1 MEDLG
6 TISINIRELGG
17 GGGGGAGSGNVGGG
31 PGGGGGGFQTSMGN
45 RLLGPLTAMQDRISS
60 AVGVLAG
67 SVSNSYQAFSDVKR
81 TVASGMVAMQVDRAR
96 AAGFA
101 SNLRSELV
109 GFFRAPTMGGYSQLM
124 REGTATST
132 VINALG
138 KTGKVVDKALYGLS
152 VVGSVASLALAG
164 LRASADFTAKR
175 VEAVGTY
182 SGRVQAELLIQQFSK
197 LRMAMDEAAVNGK
210 IYAQAVRMQTYE
222 LIVGALFDRELGR
235 ITASLSQAFSALKVV
250 LYSVGAALLMIVN
263 LPTRMAEWLESPVR
277 AMFDAALPGSALYG
291 VREILKYLGFIED
304 NTRKTNA
311 IDPNDVNAWFQ
322 ADIRAMTGKVY

>member
-1 MEDLG
+1 VEDLG

-31 PGGGGGGFQTSMGN
+31 PGGGGGFQANYGN
-45 RLLGPLTAMQDRISS
+45 RLLGPLTAMQERISQ
-60 AVGVLAG
+60 AFGNIAG
-67 SVSNSYQAFSDVKR
+67 FATGSNRVFSDVKR

-101 SNLRSELV
+101 SNLRAELT
-109 GFFRAPTMGGYSQLM
+109 GFLRAPTMGGYAQLM

-138 KTGKVVDKALYGLS
+138 KTGKVVDKALYRLS
-152 VVGSVASLALAG
+152 VVGSVASVALAG

-182 SGRVQAELLIQQFSK
+182 SGRVQFELLRQQFLK
-197 LRMAMDEAAVNGK
+197 LDLAMWEAAENGK
-210 IYAQAVRMQTYE
+210 LYARVLRTQTYE
-222 LIVGALFDRELGR
+222 IQMQAFFTRELGR
-235 ITASLSQAFSALKVV
+235 FTSVLSQAFSV
-250 LYSVGAALLMIVN
+250 LTGMLYHLGTAVLFIMNIPS
-263 LPTRMAEWLESPVR
+263 RMAEALEEPFR
-277 AMFDAALPGSALYG
+277 YLLDAALPGSALYG

-311 IDPNDVNAWFQ
+311 VDPNDVNAWFQ

>member
-31 PGGGGGGFQTSMGN
+31 PGGGGGGLQTSMGN

-60 AVGVLAG
+60 AVGFLAG

-101 SNLRSELV
+101 SNLRAELV
-109 GFFRAPTMGGYSQLM
+109 GFFRAPTMGGYAQLM

-138 KTGKVVDKALYGLS
+138 KTGKVVDKALYRLS

-182 SGRVQAELLIQQFSK
+182 SGRVQFELLRQQFLK
-197 LRMAMDEAAVNGK
+197 LQLAMDEAAENGK
-210 IYAQAVRMQTYE
+210 LYARVLRTQTYE
-222 LIVGALFDRELGR
+222 IEMQAFFTRELGR
-235 ITASLSQAFSALKVV
+235 FTSVLSQAFSV
-250 LYSVGAALLMIVN
+250 LTGMLYHLGTAVLFIMNIPS
-263 LPTRMAEWLESPVR
+263 RMAEALEAPFR
-277 AMFDAALPGSALYG
+277 YLLDAALPGSALYG
-291 VREILKYLGFIED
+291 LREVLKYLGIIED
-304 NTRKTNA
+304 NTRKTNEA
-311 IDPNDVNAWFQ
+311 DPNDVNAWFQ
-322 ADIRAMTGKVY
+322 ADIRAMTGKAY

>member
-31 PGGGGGGFQTSMGN
+31 PGGGGGFQANYGN
-45 RLLGPLTAMQDRISS
+45 RLLGPLTAMQERISQ
-60 AVGVLAG
+60 AFGNIAG
-67 SVSNSYQAFSDVKR
+67 FATGSNRVFSDVKR

-101 SNLRSELV
+101 SNLRAELT
-109 GFFRAPTMGGYSQLM
+109 GFLRAPTMGGYAQLM

-138 KTGKVVDKALYGLS
+138 KTGKVVDKALYRLS
-152 VVGSVASLALAG
+152 VVGSVASVALAG

-182 SGRVQAELLIQQFSK
+182 SGRVQFELLRQQFLK
-197 LRMAMDEAAVNGK
+197 LDLAMWEAAENGK
-210 IYAQAVRMQTYE
+210 LYARVLRTQTYE
-222 LIVGALFDRELGR
+222 IQMQAFFTRELGR
-235 ITASLSQAFSALKVV
+235 FTSVLSQAFSV
-250 LYSVGAALLMIVN
+250 LTGMLYHLGTAVLFIMNIPS
-263 LPTRMAEWLESPVR
+263 RMAEALEEPFR
-277 AMFDAALPGSALYG
+277 YLLDAALPGSALYG

-311 IDPNDVNAWFQ
+311 VDPNDVNAWFQ

>member
-17 GGGGGAGSGNVGGG
+17 GGGGGAGSGSVGGG
-31 PGGGGGGFQTSMGN
+31 PGGGGGFQANYGN
-45 RLLGPLTAMQDRISS
+45 RLLGPLTAMQERISQ
-60 AVGVLAG
+60 AFGNIAG
-67 SVSNSYQAFSDVKR
+67 FATGSNRVFSDVKR

-109 GFFRAPTMGGYSQLM
+109 GFFRAPTMGGYAQLM

-138 KTGKVVDKALYGLS
+138 KTGKVVDKALYRLS
-152 VVGSVASLALAG
+152 VVGSVASVALAG

-175 VEAVGTY
+175 VESVGTY

-210 IYAQAVRMQTYE
+210 IYAQAVRMQTHE

-263 LPTRMAEWLESPVR
+263 LPTRMAEWLETPVR
-277 AMFDAALPGSALYG
+277 ALFDAALPGSALYG

>member
-31 PGGGGGGFQTSMGN
+31 PGGGGGFQANYGN
-45 RLLGPLTAMQDRISS
+45 RLLGPLTAMQERISH
-60 AVGVLAG
+60 AFGVVTAITTG
-67 SVSNSYQAFSDVKR
+67 SNQAFSDVKR

-138 KTGKVVDKALYGLS
+138 KTGKVVDKALYRLS

-182 SGRVQAELLIQQFSK
+182 SGRVQAELLNQQFVK
-197 LRMAMDEAAVNGK
+197 LRVAMNEATENGK
-210 IYAQAVRMQTYE
+210 VYAQAVRMQTYE
-222 LIVGALFDRELGR
+222 LTIRGLYDRELGR
-235 ITASLSQAFSALKVV
+235 LTASLSQAFSVLKSVV
-250 LYSVGAALLMIVN
+250 YAVGAALLWIAN
-263 LPTRMAEWLESPVR
+263 LPSRMAEWLESPVR

-311 IDPNDVNAWFQ
+311 VDPNDVNAWFQ